1 MIQDKS
7 PVGPENRAPL
17 QSPEVKLL
25 VNDIL
30 NIHLANQRCMKQLA
44 QECGSMPYPANRKI
58 VKMIVMPGRNKRQV
72 FKDRVFKDRVFK
84 DRVFKDR
91 VFKDRVFKDRV
102 FKDQVPQ
109 DFLPQDL
116 VMRRCAF

>member
-84 DRVFKDR
+84 D
-91 VFKDRVFKDRV
+91 
-102 FKDQVPQ
+102 QVPQ

-116 VMRRCAF
+116 VMRRYAF